1 MPPPEHQTRIRF
13 DSFDLD
19 LQTRELRK
27 NGRLIKLQDQPGKL
41 LVLLACRAGE
51 LVTRAEIE
59 KALWREDEFVEFE
72 HAVNTAMRKIRVA
85 LGDDLE
91 RPRFIETLPRKGY
104 RFIAAVE
111 TSAATGSQDHAE
123 KDARQ
128 PVQVLG
134 NKVPDQSISAGQASE
149 EKSAMVN
156 AVPAEEASEVAAS
169 QGASLTAT
177 TPAAAETNF
186 SLPRPLARLLFL
198 MAQGGYLAMYCV
210 ALHKAEAVREVITRA
225 LGGPAAIVAPLVLVV
240 AMCGIAV
247 RLYLL
252 SSVGLNHPAA
262 GANFRRLFPA
272 LFILDTL
279 WAVSPLLLVRKI
291 GYGLALGSIAPLAY
305 LPFSQRTLVQ
315 SIYRIG
321 NREQGIGNREQGIG
335 NRSGISD

>member
-1 MPPPEHQTRIRF
+1 MPPQERQGRVRF

-19 LQTRELRK
+19 LETRELRK
-27 NGRLIKLQDQPGKL
+27 DGRLIKLQDQPGKL
-41 LVLLACRAGE
+41 LALLVCRAGE

-72 HAVNTAMRKIRVA
+72 HAVNTAMRKIRLA

-91 RPRFIETLPRKGY
+91 KPRFIETLPRKGY
-104 RFIAAVE
+104 RFIAGVE
-111 TSAATGSQDHAE
+111 TIALTGPENRAE
-123 KDARQ
+123 KDAS
-128 PVQVLG
+128 PPVVGLGNNVQVESSSTG
-134 NKVPDQSISAGQASE
+134 RASE
-149 EKSAMVN
+149 HKAAKANVAS
-156 AVPAEEASEVAAS
+156 AEEAFEAAAPS
-169 QGASLTAT
+169 PAAALTAT
-177 TPAAAETNF
+177 THPKGETDFN
-186 SLPRPLARLLFL
+186 LPHLLARLLFL
-198 MAQGGYLAMYCV
+198 AVQGGYLAMYYV
-210 ALHKAEAVREVITRA
+210 ALHKAEAMREMLARA
-225 LGGPAAIVAPLVLVV
+225 LGGPAAIVSPLVLIV

-252 SSVGLNHPAA
+252 ASVGLEHPAA

-279 WAVSPLLLVRKI
+279 WAVSPLLLVHKI

-321 NREQGIGNREQGIG
+321 NREQGRGNRPGI
-335 NRSGISD
+335 

>member
-1 MPPPEHQTRIRF
+1 MPPQEHQTRIRF
-13 DSFDLD
+13 ESFELD

-27 NGRLIKLQDQPGKL
+27 DGRPIKLQDQPGKL
-41 LVLLACRAGE
+41 LALLACRAGE

-72 HAVNTAMRKIRVA
+72 HGVNTAMRKVREA

-111 TSAATGSQDHAE
+111 TSAVTGSQNRAD
-123 KDARQ
+123 KDASQ
-128 PVQVLG
+128 PLQGLRNEIPVRSSSV
-134 NKVPDQSISAGQASE
+134 GQASE
-149 EKSAMVN
+149 DNVAKAN
-156 AVPAEEASEVAAS
+156 AVPVEEASEVAAS
-169 QGASLTAT
+169 QAATLGAT
-177 TPAAAETNF
+177 TPAAAETDF

-198 MAQGGYLAMYCV
+198 TVQGGYLAMYCA
-210 ALHKAEAVREVITRA
+210 ALYKAEAVEEMLARVPA
-225 LGGPAAIVAPLVLVV
+225 LPAATVALLVLIV

-262 GANFRRLFPA
+262 GAKFRRLFPA

-279 WAVSPLLLVRKI
+279 WAVSPLLLVPKI
-291 GYGLALGSIAPLAY
+291 GYGLALGSIAALAY
-305 LPFSQRTLVQ
+305 LPFSQRVLVQ
-315 SIYRIG
+315 SIYR
-321 NREQGIGNREQGIG
+321 
-335 NRSGISD
+335 RSKPANSNASRGSV

>member
-1 MPPPEHQTRIRF
+1 MPPHEHQAWIRF
-13 DSFDLD
+13 ESFELN

-27 NGRLIKLQDQPGKL
+27 DGRPIRLQDQPGKL

-72 HAVNTAMRKIRVA
+72 HAVNTAMRKVREA

-111 TSAATGSQDHAE
+111 TSAATGTQSRSNM
-123 KDARQ
+123 DASQ
-128 PVQVLG
+128 PVQGLRSKIPVRSG
-134 NKVPDQSISAGQASE
+134 SAGQT
-149 EKSAMVN
+149 
-156 AVPAEEASEVAAS
+156 PADDAARAGEALEVAPS
-169 QGASLTAT
+169 QAATLAGT
-177 TPAAAETNF
+177 TPAAAETEF
-186 SLPRPLARLLFL
+186 SLPRSLARLLFL
-198 MAQGGYLAMYCV
+198 TVQGGYLAMYCA
-210 ALHKAEAVREVITRA
+210 ALYKAEAVEEVLARVLA
-225 LGGPAAIVAPLVLVV
+225 GAAAIVAPLVLVV

-262 GANFRRLFPA
+262 GEKFQRLFPA

-291 GYGLALGSIAPLAY
+291 GYGLALGAIAALAY
-305 LPFSQRTLVQ
+305 LPFSQRTLVL
-315 SIYRIG
+315 SIYRRSKPP
-321 NREQGIGNREQGIG
+321 NSNPSRE
-335 NRSGISD
+335 ST

>member
-1 MPPPEHQTRIRF
+1 MPPHEHQARIRF
-13 DSFDLD
+13 ESFDLD

-27 NGRLIKLQDQPGKL
+27 DGRLIKLQDQPGKL

-72 HAVNTAMRKIRVA
+72 HAVNTAMRKLRVA

-111 TSAATGSQDHAE
+111 TSTVAGSQNRAG
-123 KDARQ
+123 KDATQ
-128 PVQVLG
+128 PVQG
-134 NKVPDQSISAGQASE
+134 FRNKIPVRRGSAGRPSDDNAE
-149 EKSAMVN
+149 VAVAVSA
-156 AVPAEEASEVAAS
+156 EDASEVAAS
-169 QGASLTAT
+169 QAASLTVT
-177 TPAAAETNF
+177 TPAAAETDF
-186 SLPRPLARLLFL
+186 SLPRPIARLLFL
-198 MAQGGYLAMYCV
+198 MVQGGYLAMYCA
-210 ALHKAEAVREVITRA
+210 ALYKAEAVRESLARVLA
-225 LGGPAAIVAPLVLVV
+225 GWAAMVEPLILIV

-262 GANFRRLFPA
+262 GAKFRRLFPA
-272 LFILDTL
+272 LVVLDTL
-279 WAVSPLLLVRKI
+279 WAASPLLLVRQI

-315 SIYRIG
+315 SIYR
-321 NREQGIGNREQGIG
+321 
-335 NRSGISD
+335 RSKPAK

>member
-1 MPPPEHQTRIRF
+1 
-13 DSFDLD
+13 LD

-27 NGRLIKLQDQPGKL
+27 DGRLIKLQDQPGKL
-41 LVLLACRAGE
+41 LVLLVCRAGE
-51 LVTRAEIE
+51 LVTREEIE

-111 TSAATGSQDHAE
+111 PPAVRGSQNRADEHAL
-123 KDARQ
+123 Q
-128 PVQVLG
+128 PVEGLR
-134 NKVPDQSISAGQASE
+134 NKIPVRSASAGQASE
-149 EKSAMVN
+149 GNATESN
-156 AVPAEEASEVAAS
+156 AVPAEEAAEAAAS
-169 QGASLTAT
+169 
-177 TPAAAETNF
+177 PAASSTGTTAAATETDF
-186 SLPRPLARLLFL
+186 TLPRPLARLLFL
-198 MAQGGYLAMYCV
+198 TVQVGYLAMYCA
-210 ALHKAEAVREVITRA
+210 ALYKAEAVKEVLARV
-225 LGGPAAIVAPLVLVV
+225 LGAPAANLAPLVLIA

-262 GANFRRLFPA
+262 GAKFRRLFPA

-279 WAVSPLLLVRKI
+279 WSVSPLLLIHKI

-315 SIYRIG
+315 SIYRVG
-321 NREQGIGNREQGIG
+321 KRE
-335 NRSGISD
+335 